1 MSGTRQSGNRKQ
13 GASPKRNTS
22 KKSQTN
28 TKKTAVKQ
36 ENDLG
41 AEIRLVVLLIVSIL
55 LFFSNYKL
63 RSVRFKTVVDFYD
76 NQQGL
81 IRCYC
86 WRFLFCCLSAILG
99 LAAK

>member
-55 LFFSNYKL
+55 LFFSNFGIGGKVGDMM
-63 RSVRFKTVVDFYD
+63 SS
-76 NQQGL
+76 
-81 IRCYC
+81 
-86 WRFLFCCLSAILG
+86 FLFGCLGQIGRAHV
-99 LAAK
+99 